1 MLPVLARTTGSA
13 LARNLMGGKKK
24 VAASAVRPTTSMVPQ
39 RKSGALDKQPK
50 PSPTSTKPMAPLK
63 TVSSGS
69 IAKDDYMGIIHSK
82 VIEIEG
88 ILKGTLA
95 AEKEELRQK
104 RKQQKDEDRA
114 NQEKKLEAKDDKQD
128 KKGIKMPKVPEVG
141 IFGWIKRFV
150 GNVLLGIFFSKL
162 VDFAPALTGFIKA
175 ADGITT
181 FLADVGIK
189 LVDGLATFVDWGYK
203 AYDATQGF
211 LENFGVGQEQFD
223 QFSGAVSGMI
233 DALIIGSVIL
243 AARGEDGLGPGG
255 LDKARKPA
263 GRRPGVTQGR
273 GGQPRGR
280 FTNPFRRGPRVTQS
294 GGPRRPGAPVTQGR
308 GGQGTRPRFP
318 GRIKPRLPGGT
329 RPTVPSVGGAK
340 GNLLLSL
347 ILAPFEF
354 FGRKG
359 EGQTDL
365 QAGVGTAGSTAGGFA
380 GMQAGGALGAKI
392 GAFLGP
398 KGALVGA
405 ILGGLIGGIAGSVT
419 GGAAADKLTGADK
432 VGQYQE
438 GGRIT
443 KSSKIKRGIKTK
455 KKPKKLNLIRPTK
468 ENLRTLPPP
477 IKGEETENQ
486 ERAWWDF
493 LGWAGTGQ
501 RQPLGPG
508 GEMLAEKVTNVGNTL
523 GRDDFFGPILKI
535 TSKVILDQELEST
548 DYQNVGRGINLLIN
562 QGIKTDKVA
571 QGAFKYQEGGEV
583 FPIKSAIDAGKWV
596 EDAFKTSISKD
607 INRTFMSSGTS
618 SGTKYG
624 TTGPSGPGS
633 YDSPTGAFTGSKSVT
648 TLGSGGGSLKDMSK
662 QDFSDLAFIVS
673 AEAARNTDD
682 EYGVAAAV
690 LNRVADP
697 RFPNTIM
704 GVGTAPGQ
712 FEAVYKGLAVRD
724 ETLAQKLSDNQGKI
738 VEALK
743 KLEGRTDFK
752 GQSQLDNKGDTDI
765 MFSTNGNFYH
775 YLEQVGKTDPVP
787 SNVPQDW
794 KKLLGESTGEK
805 FTPTG
810 ASTSVGPVP
819 NNVGTGMGS
828 EGEEIAG
835 KLGDFMKANRS
846 KIGVTGSIHQWLP
859 RHSPK
864 FTRNYKSYH
873 NENRALDIGGWS
885 PSSPEGGGADE
896 QAPVIAALI
905 EWNKKNKY
913 NPVQL
918 IHGSPAYKNYGSYR
932 KYPDSHHHHV
942 HVAYE
947 KGGMTLDGPHLAML
961 GEKGKEIVIDN
972 DSSVSEVTP
981 MLLAINQAK
990 NKQGVLNAIRA
1001 YAPYD
1006 SRANQVVVIEED
1018 PTQDGGYGQPSSGGA
1033 LPVMMGS
1040 MDDPFEF
1047 LDYQG

>member
-1 MLPVLARTTGSA
+1 MIGRAAGGA

-24 VAASAVRPTTSMVPQ
+24 VAASAVRPTISMVPQ
-39 RKSGALDKQPK
+39 RKSGALVKQPK

-95 AEKEELRQK
+95 AEKEEQRQK

-162 VDFAPALTGFIKA
+162 VDLAPALTGFIKA

-223 QFSGAVSGMI
+223 QFAGAVSGMI

-280 FTNPFRRGPRVTQS
+280 FTNPFRRGPKVTQS

-308 GGQGTRPRFP
+308 GT
-318 GRIKPRLPGGT
+318 PRLPGT
-329 RPTVPSVGGAK
+329 RGPGGGLKVPRLPRLPFGGLVRQLA
-340 GNLLLSL
+340 GPVINTLLAIWDFSS
-347 ILAPFEF
+347 
-354 FGRKG
+354 RKSA
-359 EGQTDL
+359 GQTDL
-365 QAGVGTAGSTAGGFA
+365 QAGVGTGGGILGSIAGAAIAATLFPEPVSSAAGLLTLGILGSLGFA
-380 GMQAGGALGAKI
+380 IGSAG
-392 GAFLGP
+392 
-398 KGALVGA
+398 
-405 ILGGLIGGIAGSVT
+405 
-419 GGAAADKLTGADK
+419 ADKLTGADK

-455 KKPKKLNLIRPTK
+455 KKPKKLNLRKPTK

-508 GEMLAEKVTNVGNTL
+508 GEMLTEKVTNVGNIL
-523 GRDDFFGPILKI
+523 GKDDFFGPILKI
-535 TSKVILDQELEST
+535 TSKVILDQEIEST

-743 KLEGRTDFK
+743 KLDGRTDFK

-775 YLEQVGKTDPVP
+775 YLEQVGKTDPIP
-787 SNVPQDW
+787 SSVPQDW

-864 FTRNYKSYH
+864 FTRSYKSYH

-918 IHGSPAYKNYGSYR
+918 IHGSPAYKNYGDYR

-990 NKQGVLNAIRA
+990 DKQGVLNAIRA

-1006 SRANQVVVIEED
+1006 SRANQVVVIEEE
-1018 PTQDGGYGQPSSGGA
+1018 PTQDGGYGQQSSGGA

>member
-39 RKSGALDKQPK
+39 RKSGALVKQPK

-162 VDFAPALTGFIKA
+162 VDLAPALTGFVKA

-280 FTNPFRRGPRVTQS
+280 FTNPFRRGPKVTQS

-308 GGQGTRPRFP
+308 GT
-318 GRIKPRLPGGT
+318 PRLPGT
-329 RPTVPSVGGAK
+329 RGPGGGFRIPRLPRLPFGGLVRQFA
-340 GNLLLSL
+340 GPVINTLLAIWDFS
-347 ILAPFEF
+347 
-354 FGRKG
+354 GRKSA
-359 EGQTDL
+359 GQTDL
-365 QAGVGTAGSTAGGFA
+365 QAGVGTGGGILGSIAGTAIAATLFPEPFTSVA
-380 GMQAGGALGAKI
+380 GLLTLSILGSLGYAIGGAG
-392 GAFLGP
+392 
-398 KGALVGA
+398 
-405 ILGGLIGGIAGSVT
+405 
-419 GGAAADKLTGADK
+419 ADKLTGADK

-743 KLEGRTDFK
+743 KLDGRTDFK

-775 YLEQVGKTDPVP
+775 YLEQVGKTDPIP

>member
-13 LARNLMGGKKK
+13 LARNLMGRKRK
-24 VAASAVRPTTSMVPQ
+24 VAASAVRPTTSIVPQ
-39 RKSGALDKQPK
+39 RKSGALVKQLK

-95 AEKEELRQK
+95 AEKEEQRQK

-280 FTNPFRRGPRVTQS
+280 FTNPFRRRPKVTQG

-308 GGQGTRPRFP
+308 GT
-318 GRIKPRLPGGT
+318 PRLPGT
-329 RPTVPSVGGAK
+329 RGPKGGIKIPRLPRLPFGGLVRQLA
-340 GNLLLSL
+340 GPVINTLLAIWDFSS
-347 ILAPFEF
+347 
-354 FGRKG
+354 RKSA
-359 EGQTDL
+359 GQTNL
-365 QAGVGTAGSTAGGFA
+365 QAGVGTGGGILGSIAGAAIAATLFPEPVSSAAGLLTLGILGSLGYA
-380 GMQAGGALGAKI
+380 IGGAG
-392 GAFLGP
+392 
-398 KGALVGA
+398 
-405 ILGGLIGGIAGSVT
+405 
-419 GGAAADKLTGADK
+419 ADKLTGADK

-455 KKPKKLNLIRPTK
+455 KKPKKLNLRKPTK
-468 ENLRTLPPP
+468 ENLRTLPSP

-508 GEMLAEKVTNVGNTL
+508 GEMLTEKVTNVGNIL
-523 GRDDFFGPILKI
+523 GKDDFFGPILKI
-535 TSKVILDQELEST
+535 TSKVILDQEIEST

-562 QGIKTDKVA
+562 QGIKADKIA

-607 INRTFMSSGTS
+607 INRTFMS

-743 KLEGRTDFK
+743 KLDGRTDFK

-775 YLEQVGKTDPVP
+775 YLEQVGKTDPIP

-846 KIGVTGSIHQWLP
+846 KIGVTGSIHQWMP

-885 PSSPEGGGADE
+885 PSSPQGGGADE

-918 IHGSPAYKNYGSYR
+918 IHGSPAYKNYGDYR

-990 NKQGVLNAIRA
+990 NKQGVLNAIQA

-1006 SRANQVVVIEED
+1006 SRANQVVVIEEE
-1018 PTQDGGYGQPSSGGA
+1018 PTQGGDYGQPSSGGA

>member
-24 VAASAVRPTTSMVPQ
+24 VAASAIKPTTSMVPQ
-39 RKSGALDKQPK
+39 RKSGALVKQPK

-95 AEKEELRQK
+95 AEKEEQRQK

-141 IFGWIKRFV
+141 VFGWIKRFV

-162 VDFAPALTGFIKA
+162 VDLAPALTGFIKA

-255 LDKARKPA
+255 LDRARKPQ
-263 GRRPGVTQGR
+263 GRRPGVTTGR

-280 FTNPFRRGPRVTQS
+280 FTNPFRRGPKVTQS

-308 GGQGTRPRFP
+308 GT
-318 GRIKPRLPGGT
+318 PRLPGT
-329 RPTVPSVGGAK
+329 RSPRGGLKVPRLPRVPFGGLIR
-340 GNLLLSL
+340 NLAGPVINTLLAIWDFSS
-347 ILAPFEF
+347 
-354 FGRKG
+354 RKSA
-359 EGQTDL
+359 GQTDL
-365 QAGVGTAGSTAGGFA
+365 QAGVGTGGGILGSIAGAAIAATLFPEPVSSAAGLLTLGI
-380 GMQAGGALGAKI
+380 LGAI
-392 GAFLGP
+392 GYS
-398 KGALVGA
+398 VGS
-405 ILGGLIGGIAGSVT
+405 AG
-419 GGAAADKLTGADK
+419 ADKLTGADK

-455 KKPKKLNLIRPTK
+455 KKPKKLNLRKPTK
-468 ENLRTLPPP
+468 ENLRTLPSP

-501 RQPLGPG
+501 RQPIGPG

-535 TSKVILDQELEST
+535 TSKVILDQEVEST

-562 QGIKTDKVA
+562 QGIKADKIA

-607 INRTFMSSGTS
+607 INRTFMSSGT
-618 SGTKYG
+618 KYG

-633 YDSPTGAFTGSKSVT
+633 YDSSTGAFTGSKSVT

-704 GVGTAPGQ
+704 GVGTSPGQ

-743 KLEGRTDFK
+743 KLDGRTDFK

-775 YLEQVGKTDPVP
+775 YLEQVGKTDPIP
-787 SNVPQDW
+787 SSVPQDW

-846 KIGVTGSIHQWLP
+846 KIGVTGSIHQWMP

-885 PSSPEGGGADE
+885 PSSPKGGGADE

-1006 SRANQVVVIEED
+1006 SRANQVVVIEEE
-1018 PTQDGGYGQPSSGGA
+1018 PTQGGSYGQPSSGGA